1 MVNPKIIYY
10 YQTFNS
16 LQPILYKKTPVTHIH
31 LSSIHFGNNNDNT
44 HYIHLNDNLPTDPKF
59 DSVWEELVQAEK
71 YNITTILMVGGA
83 GGAFINLFSNFN
95 VYYHL
100 LKELILSKKVIKG
113 IDLDIEEYVNIND
126 IKKLIRQ
133 LKTDFGEKFII
144 SMAPIQSSLQYD
156 QPSMGG
162 FIYKDLYN
170 SPEGEMIDYFNGQFY
185 MDYSETAYTQA
196 VENGYPPQ
204 KIVMGMISGETYQ
217 IELNKTYQKY
227 KDSFGGVF
235 IWEYFNAPPNWEKI
249 IKNILTAN

>member
-16 LQPILYKKTPVTHIH
+16 LKPILYQNTPVTHIH
-31 LSSIHFGNNNDNT
+31 LSSIHFGNNNKSY
-44 HYIHLNDNLPTDPKF
+44 YIHLNDYPPTNAKF
-59 DSVWEELVQAEK
+59 DSVWEELAQAEK

-83 GGAFINLFSNFN
+83 GGAFTNLFNNFN
-95 VYYHL
+95 VYYPL

-113 IDLDIEEYVNIND
+113 IDLDVEEYVDIND

-133 LKTDFGEKFII
+133 IKTDFGNKFII
-144 SMAPIQSSLQYD
+144 TMAPIQSSLQYD

-196 VENGYPPQ
+196 VENGFPPQ

-217 IELNKTYQKY
+217 TELNKTYQKY
-227 KDSFGGVF
+227 KESFGGVF

-249 IKNILTAN
+249 IKNILTSN